1 MRKTIL
7 IFGLTLALLFT
18 LLRFLEYRYLLRDLS
33 IEIYVSVIAILF
45 TGLGIWIAFKIINR
59 KGSNT
64 SEGIEQFEVN
74 QDNVT
79 GYKISEREI
88 EVLQLLAHGYS
99 NQEIANKLFL
109 SLNTVKTHTSNLYSK
124 LNVNRR
130 TAAIKKS
137 RELKLIP

>member
-1 MRKTIL
+1 L
-7 IFGLTLALLFT
+7 IYGLTLALLVI

-33 IEIYVSVIAILF
+33 IEIYVSIIAILF

-59 KGSNT
+59 KSYAISGA
-64 SEGIEQFEVN
+64 IELFEVN
-74 QDNVT
+74 HKNAIDF
-79 GYKISEREI
+79 KISEREI
-88 EVLQLLAHGYS
+88 EVLHLLAQGYS

-124 LNVNRR
+124 LNVSRR
-130 TAAIKKS
+130 TAAIKKA